1 MNIKTF
7 RSGDFASVVHQLSF
21 DNRYINYILRTNYE
35 IVTTNNREVN
45 WFLVNFPTR
54 VIKRACIKLFVLRN
68 LIILVIGES

>member
-1 MNIKTF
+1 MFKY
-7 RSGDFASVVHQLSF
+7 GVYLASVVHQLSF